1 MSESLPIQ
9 SECNAHGSL
18 NHHFSIKTANC
29 NEDLISQ
36 KGKMQKNCSQKKKI
50 NVVVTLAKDSNLS
63 ELGDFSF
70 LEFQTKVICT
80 FPRKG
85 NMLYNFNKNGSTII

>member
-1 MSESLPIQ
+1 M
-9 SECNAHGSL
+9 
-18 NHHFSIKTANC
+18 KTWY
-29 NEDLISQ
+29 L
-36 KGKMQKNCSQKKKI
+36 KKEKCKRIAAKII
-50 NVVVTLAKDSNLS
+50 NVVLTLAKDSNLS

-85 NMLYNFNKNGSTII
+85 NMLYNFNKKGSTII